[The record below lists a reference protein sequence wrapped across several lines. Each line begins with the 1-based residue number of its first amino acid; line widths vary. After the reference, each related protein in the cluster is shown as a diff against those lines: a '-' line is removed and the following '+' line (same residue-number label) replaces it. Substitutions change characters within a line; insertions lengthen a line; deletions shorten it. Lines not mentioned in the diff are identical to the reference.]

1 MYISYLL
8 KSHTYVTLYNLATA
22 AFYVKEKKFRTVK
35 GKKKFFRTRLIS

>member
-8 KSHTYVTLYNLATA
+8 KPHTYVTLYNLATV

-35 GKKKFFRTRLIS
+35 S